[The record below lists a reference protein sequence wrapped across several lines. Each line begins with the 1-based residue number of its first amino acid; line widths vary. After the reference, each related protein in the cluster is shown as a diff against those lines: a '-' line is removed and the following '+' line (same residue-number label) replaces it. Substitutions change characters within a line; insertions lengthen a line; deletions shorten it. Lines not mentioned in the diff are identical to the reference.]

1 MKSFKEYLTEGKK
14 EYKFRIKYAG
24 TLEDQEINRIEMAL
38 GKYSV
43 TDMSKPKTTPIQEH
57 PMDFQ
62 TLKNSEVS
70 MIDVTVNYPTT
81 SAVMRN
87 ELTEYAGISGSH
99 LVVINADH
107 PEEIAREEAAA
118 ADEDK
123 EYEPLLDS
131 EYAEDKKDPTF
142 GDKYNENMLK
152 ELERGTPEIEIAKK
166 EKVGK

>member
-1 MKSFKEYLTEGKK
+1 
-14 EYKFRIKYAG
+14 
-24 TLEDQEINRIEMAL
+24 MAL
-38 GKYSV
+38 GKYNV
-43 TDMSKPKTTPIQEH
+43 TDMTKPKTTPIQEH

-87 ELTEYAGISGSH
+87 ELTEFAGISGSH
-99 LVVINADH
+99 LVVINAEH
-107 PEEIAREEAAA
+107 PEEIAREEAADF
-118 ADEDK
+118 DEDK
-123 EYEPLLDS
+123 EYEPLLNS
-131 EYAEDKKDPTF
+131 EYAEDKKDPSF

>member
-1 MKSFKEYLTEGKK
+1 MKTFQQYLTESKK

-24 TLEDQEINRIEMAL
+24 TLEDQQNDRIEMAL

-70 MIDVTVNYPTT
+70 MIDVSINYPCT
-81 SAVMRN
+81 SEILRN
-87 ELTEYAGISGSH
+87 ELSEYAGLSGSH
-99 LVVINADH
+99 LVVINAEH
-107 PEEIAREEAAA
+107 PEEIAREEAANTK
-118 ADEDK
+118 EK

-131 EYAEDKKDPTF
+131 EYEDSKDDPTF

-152 ELERGTPEIEIAKK
+152 ELERGTPEVEIAKK
-166 EKVGK
+166 EKAGK

>member
-1 MKSFKEYLTEGKK
+1 MKSFKQYLTESKK

-24 TLEDQEINRIEMAL
+24 TLTDSQIDRIEMAL

-43 TDMSKPKTTPIQEH
+43 LDMSKPKTTPIQEH

-70 MIDVTVNYPTT
+70 IVDVTVDYPST
-81 SAVMRN
+81 VQVLRN
-87 ELTEYAGISGSH
+87 ELTEYAGIPGSH

-107 PEEIAREEAAA
+107 PEEVAREEALKEQ
-118 ADEDK
+118 DNE
-123 EYEPLLDS
+123 EYEALLDS
-131 EYAEDKKDPTF
+131 DLPESKNDPSF
-142 GDKYNENMLK
+142 GDEYNESMLK

-166 EKVGK
+166 D

>member
-1 MKSFKEYLTEGKK
+1 MKSFKQYLTESKK

-24 TLEDQEINRIEMAL
+24 TLTDSQVDRIEMAL

-70 MIDVTVNYPTT
+70 IVDVTVNYPST
-81 SAVMRN
+81 VQVIRN
-87 ELTEYAGISGSH
+87 ELTEYAGIPGSH
-99 LVVINADH
+99 LVVINPEH
-107 PEEIAREEAAA
+107 PEEIAREEALKEQG
-118 ADEDK
+118 DE
-123 EYEPLLDS
+123 EYTALLDS
-131 EYAEDKKDPTF
+131 DYPESKDEPTF
-142 GDKYNENMLK
+142 GDEYNENMLK

-166 EKVGK
+166 D

>member
-1 MKSFKEYLTEGKK
+1 MRKMKSFKQYLTESKK

-24 TLEDQEINRIEMAL
+24 TLTDSQVERIEMAL

-43 TDMSKPKTTPIQEH
+43 LDMSKAKTTPIQEH

-70 MIDVTVNYPTT
+70 IVDVTVDYPST
-81 SAVMRN
+81 VQVLRN
-87 ELTEYAGISGSH
+87 ELTEYAGIPGSH

-107 PEEIAREEAAA
+107 PEEIAREENAKKG
-118 ADEDK
+118 DE
-123 EYEPLLDS
+123 EYEALLDS
-131 EYAEDKKDPTF
+131 DLPDSKDEPTF
-142 GDKYNENMLK
+142 GDEYNENMLK

-166 EKVGK
+166 D